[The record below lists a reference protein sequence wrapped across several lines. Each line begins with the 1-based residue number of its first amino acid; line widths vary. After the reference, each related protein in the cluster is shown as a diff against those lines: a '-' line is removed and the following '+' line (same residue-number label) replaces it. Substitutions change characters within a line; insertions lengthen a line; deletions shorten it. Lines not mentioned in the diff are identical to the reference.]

1 MKYYPA
7 IICKNGHVLSCTNSY
22 QHQFCKTCGAEA
34 VSRCESCG
42 YIIEGYLLDSSILT
56 SYYKKPYY
64 CPKCGVPYPW
74 TIKLIDNA
82 VEIASLDTPLD
93 EQSLAVIKNAIPYLI
108 TESIDTPVQAAKFAN
123 TIDDLSDFA
132 RTAIKS
138 LLFDYACNAAK
149 SIIWG

>member
-1 MKYYPA
+1 M
-7 IICKNGHVLSCTNSY
+7 
-22 QHQFCKTCGAEA
+22 F
-34 VSRCESCG
+34 
-42 YIIEGYLLDSSILT
+42 LT

-64 CPKCGVPYPW
+64 CPKCGAPYPW

-123 TIDDLSDFA
+123 TINDLSDLA
-132 RTAIKS
+132 RAAIKS

>member
-34 VSRCESCG
+34 ISRCESCG
-42 YIIEGYLLDSSILT
+42 YIIEGDLLSSSILT
-56 SYYKKPYY
+56 AYYEKPYY
-64 CPKCGVPYPW
+64 CPKCGAPYPW

-82 VEIASLDTPLD
+82 VELASLDTPLD

-123 TIDDLSDFA
+123 TINGLSDYA
-132 RTAIKS
+132 RAAIKS
-138 LLFDYACNAAK
+138 LLIDCVCYAAK